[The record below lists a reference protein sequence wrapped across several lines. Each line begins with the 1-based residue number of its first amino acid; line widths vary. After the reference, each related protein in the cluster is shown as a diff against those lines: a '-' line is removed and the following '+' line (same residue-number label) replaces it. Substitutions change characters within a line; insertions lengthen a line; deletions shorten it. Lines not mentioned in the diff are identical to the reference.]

1 MKQFNVKIVKDEGI
15 KDVVLSQYIISAA
28 TVEEAQEWG
37 TKQAIQ
43 ERPKLNP
50 NREPVYIEATEVLEE
65 ASAENEETS
74 SN

>member
-1 MKQFNVKIVKDEGI
+1 MKQFNVKIAKDEGI
-15 KDVVLSQYIISAA
+15 KDVVSQYTISAA

-50 NREPVYIEATEVLEE
+50 DREPVYIEATEVLEE